1 MGNAQGFMKKK
12 KKYISVAT
20 RMLLV
25 QQIAILFDY
34 EPDRIHNIAC
44 IQDSAHGAWRRKSTF
59 SKHRVGITVFF
70 VPQP

>member
-1 MGNAQGFMKKK
+1 MKKK

-25 QQIAILFDY
+25 QQIATLFDY

-44 IQDSAHGAWRRKSTF
+44 IQDSAQFRGA
-59 SKHRVGITVFF
+59 RVPFPNTESESLYFLYPNHKQG
-70 VPQP
+70 VP